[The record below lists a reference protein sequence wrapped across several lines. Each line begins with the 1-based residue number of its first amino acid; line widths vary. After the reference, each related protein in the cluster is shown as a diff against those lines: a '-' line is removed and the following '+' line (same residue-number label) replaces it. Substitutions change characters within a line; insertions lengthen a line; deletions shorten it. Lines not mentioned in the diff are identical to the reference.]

1 MQKEIRIY
9 LSVDERRNT
18 LSKGHKYEIQVLDK

>member
-1 MQKEIRIY
+1 MQKEIGIY
-9 LSVDERRNT
+9 FGVDARRNT